1 MWHVYVH
8 SIYRDCMYTWDV
20 IMITKALLSPSCILA
35 NHPGYPL
42 DVWLSNLWSF
52 KHVKPLLVFH
62 WYPFL
67 AGYSATGQD
76 DHHWL
81 LNSSKGLKHVE
92 ITKHNQSC
100 LRLIGIPGVH
110 QVIKSRWGIR
120 NPNHQPK
127 PRAIRFW
134 LKQQMFDASLPP
146 NIKHP
151 SRNLVL
157 PMSSTGSTHIWDRLG
172 GAWYYGDGSIESS
185 QDINCASFRQVD
197 VPGQPG
203 SLCWSHQKNLGKWLA
218 TTNRITLIVNTAH
231 FYGPNYVEIHYKT
244 MVSNFKG
251 DV

>member
-1 MWHVYVH
+1 MVHRVLSSCVHSRHYTMWHVYVH

-76 DHHWL
+76 DHHWP
-81 LNSSKGLKHVE
+81 LNSPKGLKHVE

-100 LRLIGIPGVH
+100 LRLVGIPGVH

-157 PMSSTGSTHIWDRLG
+157 PMSSTGSTHIWGCLILRGWEYWILSG
-172 GAWYYGDGSIESS
+172 HKL
-185 QDINCASFRQVD
+185 CFLPASRC
-197 VPGQPG
+197 PWAARKLMLEPPEKSGEMA
-203 SLCWSHQKNLGKWLA
+203 CHN
-218 TTNRITLIVNTAH
+218 
-231 FYGPNYVEIHYKT
+231 
-244 MVSNFKG
+244 
-251 DV
+251 